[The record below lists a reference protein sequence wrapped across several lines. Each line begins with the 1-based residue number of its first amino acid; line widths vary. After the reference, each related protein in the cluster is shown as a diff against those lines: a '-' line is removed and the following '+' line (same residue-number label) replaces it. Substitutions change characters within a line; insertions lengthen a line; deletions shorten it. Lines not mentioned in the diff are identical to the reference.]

1 MTELLHSATR
11 KLVEDA
17 EFLNTIELKVNKI
30 MHDGK
35 LDSRDIPM
43 ITLLIAQCTN
53 NLSKFNL
60 SYEELTEVLQETIL
74 YLLNHFKAVDETN
87 KSEYESIINTTVE
100 LVMMKPKV
108 KSCLHSFFNKIA
120 FWRK

>member
-11 KLVEDA
+11 KLVEDT
-17 EFLNTIELKVNKI
+17 EFLNNMEMKIKSI

-35 LDSRDIPM
+35 IDSRDIPM

-60 SYEELTEVLQETIL
+60 SYEDLTEVLQETIL
-74 YLLNHFKAVDETN
+74 YLLNHFHVIDDSN
-87 KSEYESIINTTVE
+87 KNEYETIVHTTVE

-108 KSCLHSFFNKIA
+108 KSCLYSCYNKIA
-120 FWRK
+120 FWKK